1 MAGRGIGEG
10 VPEVLFEPQK
20 WWNFY
25 VTEEVRMA
33 AISGKKL
40 YVTDDPD
47 ILANI
52 FDEGVDHGTVLRV
65 SQGKSLTELS
75 QIPTGTPMYQNRRME
90 IKENNRELTSYFQA
104 NSGAEAKS
112 NVPFKAQYL
121 QSVVG
126 DSQFEQYRQEIGF
139 FHKEVIEDW
148 VLPDALKNI
157 ANETELFASFSPQE
171 LALID
176 ETIVNAEVIEARVR
190 AVIGGKQ
197 LTAEEV
203 EMMTEGIKR
212 DVRKNGSKRTITD
225 IQDFIKDVGKSVRI
239 HTTDE
244 ARNKAV
250 LFESYSNLLQVI
262 SPEDPRF
269 CCYFGQSYAGFRY
282 H

>member
-1 MAGRGIGEG
+1 
-10 VPEVLFEPQK
+10 
-20 WWNFY
+20 
-25 VTEEVRMA
+25 
-33 AISGKKL
+33 
-40 YVTDDPD
+40 
-47 ILANI
+47 
-52 FDEGVDHGTVLRV
+52 
-65 SQGKSLTELS
+65 
-75 QIPTGTPMYQNRRME
+75 ME

-139 FHKEVIEDW
+139 FHKEIIEDW
-148 VLPDALKNI
+148 VLPDALEAI
-157 ANETELFASFSPQE
+157 ANETEMFASFSPQE

-190 AVIGGKQ
+190 AIIGGKQ
-197 LTAEEV
+197 LNAEEV
-203 EMMTEGIKR
+203 ELMTQGIKR

-225 IQDFIKDVGKSVRI
+225 IQEFIKDVGKSVRI

-269 CCYFGQSYAGFRY
+269 AAILDKVMQALGINKEDLELYNDEALMGQNGQITDKEQKQQDQPQAQAAMSQLA
-282 H
+282 